1 MPIIPLRAEFE
12 NFLSFQEK
20 QEFVFAHTGLHYIY
34 GIDYDADVQDG
45 FTIDQYNIGV
55 GKTSLAMLMQFAFYG
70 KIQKKINMDQII
82 NKFTKSDLY
91 VQFDFILNGDEYR
104 IERYRK
110 HRLYDDNIF
119 LYRKIKNKF
128 ENISHAEKRQT
139 QQEINKLIVLD
150 IRTFEKSILFTREDK
165 IQFLELPTIDRG
177 MIFENIAQI
186 NKLRDYWDKA
196 KKRLRELE
204 DDISVVNNN
213 ILKVSTIINR
223 DKEYIESAE
232 EDYKNDKKKIEKEIK
247 DIEGEIKEIALI
259 TSIDEVKENLKNYH
273 NANGLIKKCEDEIE
287 TLEANK
293 KSEKDRMDKLDDEIA
308 RLEESISRQA
318 KKHNKLKPTKCVN
331 CGAIQNEKEYKD
343 EIAAIKKDIDASTK
357 ALISFKDSVKGYKK
371 SIRATE
377 KQLII
382 VNETL
387 NECEKS
393 KEYYRDQIP
402 TIIFEDES
410 KLNDLDNLYSRITIL
425 RTSLESIAI
434 DSKIE
439 KLNKEIAERTI
450 ELNEYQQEKNELML
464 TKRMLDFWC
473 DVLDF
478 KTENSLKQYVIA
490 KIIPLFNHL
499 LQQIIDAVYRGD
511 MLISFDNFF
520 QETIIYKNEIALYEE
535 LSTGEKAKLNFCIY
549 LAIFDLTRINLDGSK
564 VIFMDEIFNNTD
576 IPTIMTFID
585 IIRERYS
592 KDNAIYIISH
602 QQTVKE
608 NLNPDSIIRI
618 EKKENSSKVMIE
630 DKKIIPY

>member
-110 HRLYDDNIF
+110 HHLYDDNIF
-119 LYRKIKNKF
+119 LYRKMKNKF
-128 ENISHAEKRQT
+128 ENISQAEKRQT

-165 IQFLELPTIDRG
+165 VQFLELPTIDRG

-196 KKRLRELE
+196 KKKLRELE
-204 DDISVVNNN
+204 DDISVVNNH
-213 ILKVSTIINR
+213 ILKVSTVISR
-223 DKEYIESAE
+223 DKEYIKDAE
-232 EDYKNDKKKIEKEIK
+232 EDYKKDKKKIEN
-247 DIEGEIKEIALI
+247 EIKELENEAKTIALI
-259 TSIDEVKENLKNYH
+259 PSTIDEIKENLKWYN
-273 NANGLIKKCEDEIE
+273 NASKVIKSCEDEIK
-287 TLEANK
+287 TLEAIAKNE
-293 KSEKDRMDKLDDEIA
+293 KSRMDRLDDEIK
-308 RLEESISRQA
+308 RLEESITRQT
-318 KKHNKLKPTKCVN
+318 KKHNKLKPTKCIN
-331 CGAIQNEKEYKD
+331 CGTIQNEKEYNE

-357 ALISFKDSVKGYKK
+357 ALISFKKSVKVYEKEIKNTETKLESYKLALEENK
-371 SIRATE
+371 REE
-377 KQLII
+377 KYYEDLIP
-382 VNETL
+382 V
-387 NECEKS
+387 
-393 KEYYRDQIP
+393 
-402 TIIFEDES
+402 IILDDES
-410 KLNDLDNLYSRITIL
+410 KLNDLDTLYNRIAVLRASLDTIK
-425 RTSLESIAI
+425 I
-434 DSKIE
+434 DEKIE
-439 KLNKEIAERTI
+439 KLNKEIGERTI
-450 ELNEYQQEKNELML
+450 ELNTHQQEKNDLMMQ
-464 TKRMLDFWC
+464 KKMLDFWC

-520 QETIIYKNEIALYEE
+520 QETIVYKNEIALYEE

-564 VIFMDEIFNNTD
+564 VIFMDEIFNNVD
-576 IPTIMTFID
+576 LPTITTFLE
-585 IIRERYS
+585 IIRERYA
-592 KDNAIYIISH
+592 KENGVYIISH
-602 QQTVKE
+602 QSEVKE
-608 NLNPDSIIRI
+608 NLNPDSVIKI
-618 EKKENSSKVMIE
+618 EKRENSSKVIIE
-630 DKKIIPY
+630 GVK